1 LAERSR
7 FYRGRSS
14 QRAQAVV
21 VIGLGRFGSAV
32 ATTLNELGHD
42 VLGIDESPS
51 RIAALR
57 DALDHVVEADCTDPV
72 ALDQVGIK
80 EFDRAVV
87 AIGSDIEASILTTA
101 ALADLGLPDIWAK
114 AMTAAHARILDR
126 VGAHHVVFPEAQM
139 GERVAHLV
147 AGRMLDFLP
156 LDEGFALVE
165 TVAPAS
171 VRDRS
176 LGELGVRKR
185 YGITV
190 VCVKP
195 AGGQFTYATA
205 DTVLGEGDVIVVAGA
220 TSSAEKFATLD

>member
-1 LAERSR
+1 MAEGSR
-7 FYRGRSS
+7 FYRRRPAR
-14 QRAQAVV
+14 RAQAVV

-32 ATTLNELGHD
+32 AGTLNEMGHD
-42 VLGIDESPS
+42 VLGIDESPA
-51 RIAALR
+51 RVAAMR
-57 DALDHVVEADCTDPV
+57 DVLAHVVEADSRDPV

-87 AIGSDIEASILTTA
+87 AIGTDIEASILTTA
-101 ALADLGLPDIWAK
+101 ALADLGVRDIWAK
-114 AMTAAHARILDR
+114 ATTAAHARILDR
-126 VGAHHVVFPEAQM
+126 VGAHHVVLPEAQM
-139 GERVAHLV
+139 GERIAHLV

-156 LDEGFALVE
+156 LDAGFALVE

-176 LGELGVRKR
+176 LGELGVRTR

-205 DTVLGEGDVIVVAGA
+205 DTVLSEGDVIVVAGA
-220 TSSAEKFATLD
+220 TSSAQNFAALD

>member
-7 FYRGRSS
+7 FSRGRSS

-57 DALDHVVEADCTDPV
+57 DSLDHVVEADCTDPV

-87 AIGSDIEASILTTA
+87 AIGADIEASILTTA

-114 AMTAAHARILDR
+114 AMTTAHARILDR

-139 GERVAHLV
+139 GERIAHLV
-147 AGRMLDFLP
+147 GGRMLDFLP

-176 LGELGVRKR
+176 LGEIGVRKR

-205 DTVLGEGDVIVVAGA
+205 DTVLCEGDVIVVAGA

>member
-1 LAERSR
+1 M
-7 FYRGRSS
+7 
-14 QRAQAVV
+14 V

-32 ATTLNELGHD
+32 ATTLNDLGHD

-51 RIAALR
+51 RVAALR
-57 DALDHVVEADCTDPV
+57 DALDHVVEADSTDPV
-72 ALDQVGIK
+72 ALEQVGIK

-87 AIGSDIEASILTTA
+87 AIGAHIEASILTTA
-101 ALADLGLPDIWAK
+101 ALADLGLKDIWAK

-139 GERVAHLV
+139 GERIAHLV

-171 VRDRS
+171 VRGRS
-176 LGELGVRKR
+176 LGELGVRSR

-205 DTVLGEGDVIVVAGA
+205 DTVLSEGDVIVVAGA
-220 TSSAEKFATLD
+220 TSSAKKFATLD